1 MCLRKVGTNLEQI
14 GIKVITMI
22 SQYWNWKSHLLI
34 LLHRY
39 SIPYKTKYNS
49 AIFINFLY
57 LWNIIVDL
65 GSISYNEFN
74 FVLVTC
80 KYLNTRYRISYLYR
94 ITSFKWKLIH
104 FMLEGKI
111 LFNIYVCI
119 FGFHAELWN
128 FIADILHSLIFKRD
142 KKSFVE
148 IMQAFL
154 MIKKWNNSKY
164 WLSIDSHM
172 HLTR

>member
-49 AIFINFLY
+49 AIYVSFINFLY

-104 FMLEGKI
+104 FMLEGK
-111 LFNIYVCI
+111 NIVIQWI
-119 FGFHAELWN
+119 FEC
-128 FIADILHSLIFKRD
+128 
-142 KKSFVE
+142 
-148 IMQAFL
+148 AFL
-154 MIKKWNNSKY
+154 AFMRNFEI
-164 WLSIDSHM
+164 LLQIFCIH
-172 HLTR
+172 